1 MRSQGKNPTEV
12 ELQDM
17 IKEVDLDGDGGD
29 NFPEFITMMQKNMQQ
44 TDIEEKI
51 KEAFRVFDRDS
62 NGFIT
67 NTELSQVMTD
77 LKEPLT
83 DDEFDE
89 MMRETD
95 IDCDGQINYYDFV
108 RMMLAK

>member
-67 NTELSQVMTD
+67 NAELSQVMTD
-77 LKEPLT
+77 LS
-83 DDEFDE
+83 EFQSIALRSE
-89 MMRETD
+89 
-95 IDCDGQINYYDFV
+95 V
-108 RMMLAK
+108 